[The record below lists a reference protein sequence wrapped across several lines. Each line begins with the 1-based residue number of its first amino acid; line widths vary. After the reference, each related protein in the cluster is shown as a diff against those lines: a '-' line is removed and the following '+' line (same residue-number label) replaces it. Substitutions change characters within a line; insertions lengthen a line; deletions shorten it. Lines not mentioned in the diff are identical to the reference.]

1 MIANLILKD
10 LIINNEFNII
20 NLLEKI
26 EVAEKCNIRRLVLA
40 PAYYDEESKT
50 SINEVEE
57 IVEELNAYLKEKN
70 SYLALYSSNLIR
82 DNYDSVKDF
91 LNKRIGTINRGKYA
105 LLNSEE
111 SSTVDELLELVFE
124 LNLAEVTP
132 IIVGP
137 EKNEE
142 IKNDYKKIDKLINE
156 GCLFQVDVESLNG
169 TYGKAIEKTSRK
181 LMNKNLYDFIGF
193 EEEIKKEY
201 INKEVERIGKKG
213 IYIFK
218 TDKILRKS
226 SIDKNKKRK
235 VFGLKR

>member
-1 MIANLILKD
+1 MIINLILKD
-10 LIINNEFNII
+10 LIINNEFNIV
-20 NLLEKI
+20 NLFEKI

-50 SINEVEE
+50 SIIEVEE

-70 SYLALYSSNLIR
+70 SYLVLYPANLIR

-91 LNKRIGTINRGKYA
+91 LNKRIGTINKGKYA

-124 LNLAEVTP
+124 LNLVEVTP

-142 IKNDYKKIDKLINE
+142 IKNDYKKIDKLINK
-156 GCLFQVDVESLNG
+156 GCLFQLDVESLEG
-169 TYGKAIEKTSRK
+169 AYGKTTQKACKK
-181 LMNKNLYDFIGF
+181 LIKKNIYDFIGF
-193 EEEIKKEY
+193 EENIKKEL
-201 INKEVERIGKKG
+201 IGKEVEKISKKG

-218 TDKILRKS
+218 TDGLIRRKS
-226 SIDKNKKRK
+226 IEEEKDR
-235 VFGLKR
+235 FLD

>member
-10 LIINNEFNII
+10 LTINNEFNRV

-26 EVAEKCNIRRLVLA
+26 EVAEGCNIRRLILA

-50 SINEVEE
+50 SIMEVEE
-57 IVEELNAYLKEKN
+57 IVQDLNAYLKEKN
-70 SYLALYSSNLIR
+70 SYLALYSANLIR

-91 LNKRIGTINRGKYA
+91 LNKRIGTINRGNYA

-124 LNLAEVTP
+124 LSLVEVIP

-142 IKNDYKKIDKLINE
+142 IKNDYKKIDRLINK
-156 GCLFQVDVESLNG
+156 GCLFQLDVESLNG
-169 TYGKAIEKTSRK
+169 AYGKSTQKACKK
-181 LMNKNLYDFIGF
+181 LIKKNIYDFIGF
-193 EEEIKKEY
+193 EEEIKSELIDKE
-201 INKEVERIGKKG
+201 IEKISKKG
-213 IYIFK
+213 IYIFN
-218 TDKILRKS
+218 TEGLIRRKS
-226 SIDKNKKRK
+226 IEKKK
-235 VFGLKR
+235 KKIGSWIK

>member
-10 LIINNEFNII
+10 FIINNEFNIV

-26 EVAEKCNIRRLVLA
+26 EVAEECNIRRLVLA

-50 SINEVEE
+50 SIMEVEE

-70 SYLALYSSNLIR
+70 SYLVLYPANLIR
-82 DNYDSVKDF
+82 DNYESVKDF
-91 LNKRIGTINRGKYA
+91 LNKRIGTINRGNYA

-124 LNLAEVTP
+124 LSLLEVTP

-142 IKNDYKKIDKLINE
+142 IKNDYRKIDKLINK
-156 GCLFQVDVESLNG
+156 GCLFQLDVESLEG
-169 TYGKAIEKTSRK
+169 AYGKTTQKVCKK
-181 LMNKNLYDFIGF
+181 LIKKNIYDFIGF
-193 EEEIKKEY
+193 EENIKKEL
-201 INKEVERIGKKG
+201 IDKEVEKISKKG

-218 TDKILRKS
+218 TDGLIRSKS
-226 SIDKNKKRK
+226 IEKKRK
-235 VFGLKR
+235 IGSWMK

>member
-10 LIINNEFNII
+10 LIINNEFNIV

-50 SINEVEE
+50 SIIEVEE

-70 SYLALYSSNLIR
+70 SYLALYPANLIR

-91 LNKRIGTINRGKYA
+91 LNKRIGTIDNGKYA

-111 SSTVDELLELVFE
+111 SNTVDELLELVFE
-124 LNLAEVTP
+124 LRLVEVTP

-142 IKNDYKKIDKLINE
+142 IKNDYKKIDRLINK
-156 GCLFQVDVESLNG
+156 GCLFQLDVESLEG
-169 TYGKAIEKTSRK
+169 AYGKTTQKACKK
-181 LMNKNLYDFIGF
+181 LIKKNVYDFIGF
-193 EEEIKKEY
+193 EENIKKEL
-201 INKEVERIGKKG
+201 IDKEVEKISKKG
-213 IYIFK
+213 LYIFK
-218 TDKILRKS
+218 TDGLIRRKS
-226 SIDKNKKRK
+226 TEKKKRIGSWIK
-235 VFGLKR
+235 

>member
-10 LIINNEFNII
+10 LIINNEFNIV

-50 SINEVEE
+50 SIIEVEE

-70 SYLALYSSNLIR
+70 SYLALYPANLIR

-91 LNKRIGTINRGKYA
+91 LNKRIGTIDNGKYA

-111 SSTVDELLELVFE
+111 SNTVDELLELVFE
-124 LNLAEVTP
+124 LRLVEITP

-142 IKNDYKKIDKLINE
+142 IKNDYKKIDRLINK
-156 GCLFQVDVESLNG
+156 GCLFQLDVESLEG
-169 TYGKAIEKTSRK
+169 AYGKTTQKACKK
-181 LMNKNLYDFIGF
+181 LIKKNVYDFIGF
-193 EEEIKKEY
+193 EENIKKEL
-201 INKEVERIGKKG
+201 IDKEVEKISKKG
-213 IYIFK
+213 LYIFK
-218 TDKILRKS
+218 TDGLIRRKS
-226 SIDKNKKRK
+226 TEKKKRIGSWIK
-235 VFGLKR
+235 

>member
-1 MIANLILKD
+1 MITNLILKD
-10 LIINNEFNII
+10 LIINNEFNIV

-50 SINEVEE
+50 SIIEVEE

-70 SYLALYSSNLIR
+70 SYLVLYPANLIR

-91 LNKRIGTINRGKYA
+91 LNKRIGTINKGKYA

-124 LNLAEVTP
+124 LNLVEVTP

-142 IKNDYKKIDKLINE
+142 IKNDYRKIDKLINK
-156 GCLFQVDVESLNG
+156 GCLFQLDVESLEG
-169 TYGKAIEKTSRK
+169 PYGKTTQKACKK
-181 LMNKNLYDFIGF
+181 LIKKNIYDFIGF
-193 EEEIKKEY
+193 EENIKKEL
-201 INKEVERIGKKG
+201 IDKEVEKISKKG

-218 TDKILRKS
+218 TDGLIRRKS
-226 SIDKNKKRK
+226 IEKKK
-235 VFGLKR
+235 KIGSWIK

>member
-10 LIINNEFNII
+10 LIINNEFNIV

-50 SINEVEE
+50 SIIEVEE

-70 SYLALYSSNLIR
+70 SYLALYPANLIR

-124 LNLAEVTP
+124 LSLVEVTP

-142 IKNDYKKIDKLINE
+142 IKNDYKKIDRLINK
-156 GCLFQVDVESLNG
+156 GCLFQLNVESLEG
-169 TYGKAIEKTSRK
+169 AYGKTTQKACKK
-181 LMNKNLYDFIGF
+181 LIKKNIYDFIGF
-193 EEEIKKEY
+193 EENIKKEL
-201 INKEVERIGKKG
+201 IDKEVEKISKKG
-213 IYIFK
+213 LYIFK
-218 TDKILRKS
+218 TDGLVRRKS
-226 SIDKNKKRK
+226 NERKKK
-235 VFGLKR
+235 IASWIK

>member
-10 LIINNEFNII
+10 LIINNEFNIV

-50 SINEVEE
+50 SIIEVEE

-70 SYLALYSSNLIR
+70 SYLVLYSANLIR

-91 LNKRIGTINRGKYA
+91 LNKRIGSINRGKYA

-124 LNLAEVTP
+124 LNLVDVTP
-132 IIVGP
+132 IIVAP

-142 IKNDYKKIDKLINE
+142 IKNDYKKIDRLINK
-156 GCLFQVDVESLNG
+156 GCLFQLDVESFNG
-169 TYGKAIEKTSRK
+169 AYGKSIQKVCKK
-181 LMNKNLYDFIGF
+181 LIKKNIYDFIGF
-193 EEEIKKEY
+193 EEDIKKEL
-201 INKEVERIGKKG
+201 IDKEVEKISKKG
-213 IYIFK
+213 LYIFK
-218 TDKILRKS
+218 TDELVRRKS
-226 SIDKNKKRK
+226 IEKKK
-235 VFGLKR
+235 KIGSWIK